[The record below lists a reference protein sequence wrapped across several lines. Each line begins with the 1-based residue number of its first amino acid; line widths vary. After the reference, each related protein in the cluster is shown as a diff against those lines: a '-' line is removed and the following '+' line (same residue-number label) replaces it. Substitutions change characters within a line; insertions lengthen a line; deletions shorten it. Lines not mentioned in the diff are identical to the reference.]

1 MITPLLVFGLLL
13 LQPVWYLWLA
23 PPNVVPPW
31 LAAIVMVLPI
41 LPAALLWLARRPSA
55 GFWGGT
61 AALFYFTHGVTEA
74 WASPE
79 VRTLALI
86 ETALATALIFAA
98 SWKGLKARAA
108 KRAAARA
115 RGPEPPAAE

>member
-1 MITPLLVFGLLL
+1 MITPLLIFSLLL

-31 LAAIVMVLPI
+31 LAVFAMVLPI
-41 LPAALLWLARRPSA
+41 LPAALLWLARHPSA

-61 AALFYFTHGVTEA
+61 AALFYFTHGVMEA

-79 VRTLALI
+79 VRTLALT
-86 ETALATALIFAA
+86 ETVLATALIFAA

-108 KRAAARA
+108 KRRAARA
-115 RGPEPPAAE
+115 GGPEPPAAE